1 MSFFNNKLKKLQ
13 YNQDPL
19 YIDRTFAKIICL
31 LIKQG
36 KKRTAER
43 IIYDVL
49 YGLKVIIVKKNI
61 LEITP
66 KEFLHKA
73 ILRTAPIVTLESIK
87 ISGRIIQV
95 PKPLSLEK
103 QQILGIKWIIAS
115 ARKRS
120 NKTIS
125 EALLCELIDIIKN
138 KGNTIKKR
146 DEFHKLAEKNRIF
159 IKVTV

>member
-1 MSFFNNKLKKLQ
+1 MNE
-13 YNQDPL
+13 
-19 YIDRTFAKIICL
+19 IIIQL
-31 LIKQG
+31 
-36 KKRTAER
+36 E
-43 IIYDVL
+43 
-49 YGLKVIIVKKNI
+49 
-61 LEITP
+61 EITP